1 MGILDWIYILNASKQ
16 KKKFFKDGLG
26 QLEKLSDYA
35 VDQPSDIDVNFGAKE
50 VDSDGIGYEEGE
62 FASPE
67 ASKLPTESK
76 TAYVLRVTPPDGT
89 SVRGI
94 VVLMAAWGDK
104 GYTFRRDQYAIP
116 LAKQGY
122 TSLLLML
129 PFYAKR
135 RPSYQESYYLVSV
148 HDLVLFFNANIS
160 EGSSLVCF
168 ARKQFPGTPVGVA
181 GVSFGGGMA
190 TGSAIVAGG
199 ELALAEM
206 MGGPGPNTMTVGGLR
221 GTVDWAAM
229 ERDLGPKAQEKVHDL
244 FVGYSLMGS
253 VRERT
258 DLYKT
263 NEQLAAVGAA
273 FLHDKIIT
281 PQLNEHMLT
290 ALQFLAGKSS
300 VMYLPGSHVFGFT
313 QGKTFVNLILR
324 SFELAEELKKGQ

>member
-1 MGILDWIYILNASKQ
+1 MLNASRQ
-16 KKKFFKDGLG
+16 KKKFFRDGLG
-26 QLEKLSDYA
+26 QLEKLSGYA
-35 VDQPSDIDVNFGAKE
+35 VDQSSEIDVKFGKKE

-62 FASPE
+62 FESPE

-76 TAYVLRVTPPDGT
+76 TAYVLRVTPPAGT

-135 RPSYQESYYLVSV
+135 RPSYQESYYLVSI
-148 HDLVLFFNANIS
+148 HDLVLFFNTNIS
-160 EGSSLVCF
+160 EGSSLIRF

-190 TGSAIVAGG
+190 VGSALAAGG

-206 MGGPGPNTMTVGGLR
+206 MGGPGPETMTVGGLSV
-221 GTVDWAAM
+221 TVDWAAM
-229 ERDLGPKAQEKVHDL
+229 ERDLGPKAPQKLHDL
-244 FVGYSLMGS
+244 FAGYSLTAA
-253 VRERT
+253 REKP
-258 DLYKT
+258 DSYKT

-273 FLHDKIIT
+273 FLHDRIIT
-281 PQLNEHMLT
+281 PQLNENMLS
-290 ALQFLAGKSS
+290 ALQFFSGKSS

-324 SFELAEELKKGQ
+324 SFELEEELRKGQ